1 MHLPE
6 QLTPHK
12 PQTPTIMRTT
22 LTLLFLAL
30 VAGLQAQVITKL
42 HEGTS
47 HFSYN
52 PDDLVA
58 IVQNAADGDTIV
70 LPGGPLNLNGSLLVD
85 KRLTVVGAGALNM
98 GTPVTGTT
106 TIIGTNVGG
115 FQEKVLIQ
123 STGKGS
129 SFHGIR
135 FDAPVEFVGFGN
147 NDPTFSAS
155 FTRCMFLSTF
165 SLGGWASPVTPPA
178 ASNVHVK
185 QCIFLW
191 SISSSGS
198 TAPQGFLAENCLIQD
213 GVSFGGS
220 IANAQV
226 TQCVLLNMTPDT
238 PNAGVVFTNNII
250 TRNSSSHTLN
260 DASTYANNLFV
271 LLGGGSGLIWSG
283 ATNGGGNVTSTM
295 TLGNI
300 FMNVGSNTT
309 FNEVYNYELS
319 GSSPG
324 LGIGLGG
331 FDAGIHDG
339 PSPWK
344 EDAIPFNPH
353 WISLVPA
360 LGGTNGGVINVNLS
374 GAAQQ
379 D

>member
-1 MHLPE
+1 
-6 QLTPHK
+6 
-12 PQTPTIMRTT
+12 MRNK
-22 LTLLFLAL
+22 LTLLFLVL

-58 IVQNAADGDTIV
+58 IVQNAAEGDTIV
-70 LPGGPLNLNGSLLVD
+70 LPGGPLNLNGSLLID
-85 KRLTVVGAGALNM
+85 KPITLVGAGALST
-98 GTPVTGTT
+98 GTPVTGVT

-123 STGKGS
+123 STGKES

-185 QCIFLW
+185 QCVFLW

-198 TAPQGFLAENCLIQD
+198 TAPQGFLAENCIID
-213 GVSFGGS
+213 GGVSFGS
-220 IANAQV
+220 NSASAAV
-226 TQCVLLNMTPDT
+226 TQCMILDMTTINGANP
-238 PNAGVVFTNNII
+238 GVQFTNNVF
-250 TRNSSSHTLN
+250 TRQNGTYNLNS
-260 DASTYANNLFV
+260 ASTYNNNLFI
-271 LLGGGSGLIWSG
+271 LLSGGAGLNWSG
-283 ATNGGGNVTSTM
+283 SATGANNVTTTN
-295 TLGNI
+295 TLDGI
-300 FMNVGSNTT
+300 FSSVGS
-309 FNEVYNYELS
+309 YMNYDQAYDYHFIVS
-319 GSSPG
+319 TWN
-324 LGIGLGG
+324 GIGLGG
-331 FDAGIHDG
+331 YQPGIHGG

-344 EDAIPFNPH
+344 EGAIPFNPH
-353 WISLVPA
+353 WLSLNPA

>member
-1 MHLPE
+1 
-6 QLTPHK
+6 
-12 PQTPTIMRTT
+12 MRTT
-22 LTLLFLAL
+22 ITLLVLLL
-30 VAGLQAQVITKL
+30 VDGLHAQVITKQSG
-42 HEGTS
+42 GTS
-47 HFSYN
+47 YFSYT

-58 IVQNAADGDTIV
+58 IVQNAADGDTII

-85 KRLTVVGAGALNM
+85 KRLTLVGAGALST
-98 GTPVTGTT
+98 GTPVTGVT
-106 TIIGTNVGG
+106 TIIGASVGG

-155 FTRCMFLSTF
+155 FSRCMFLRAF
-165 SLGGWASPVTPPA
+165 SLGAWATPVTPPA

-185 QCIFLW
+185 HCVFLW
-191 SISSSGS
+191 SISNSGS
-198 TAPQGFLAENCLIQD
+198 TAPQGFVAENCIIQN

-220 IANAQV
+220 IATAQV
-226 TQCVLLNMTPDT
+226 TQSVLLNMTPDT
-238 PNAGVVFTNNII
+238 PNAGVVFTNNVF

-344 EDAIPFNPH
+344 QGAIPFNPH
-353 WISLVPA
+353 WISLSPA
-360 LGGTNGGVINVNLS
+360 LGGTNGGTINVNLS